1 MASKIKVDQIQTGDG
16 TGTIALQ
23 NQLSGMTTASLPTIT
38 TDKLG
43 TGAILQVVTDIHVS
57 GSHGVTSSTSY
68 VDSSLS
74 ASITPKFSNSK
85 IIIILN
91 LGVQAPDANYA
102 WARVLR
108 GSTALSG
115 EAWIGNSSGTIYG
128 SLNSTWEDTPSTTS
142 STVYKVQVKTQSTAG
157 YYYHH
162 ANIPSSLTLMEIKV

>member
-1 MASKIKVDQIQTGDG
+1 MASKIKVDQIQTADG

-57 GSHGVTSSTSY
+57 GSHHSTSSTSY
-68 VDSSLS
+68 IDSQLS

-85 IIIILN
+85 IIIVVN
-91 LGVQAPDANYA
+91 LGVQAPDQGYA

-108 GSTALSG
+108 DASA
-115 EAWIGNSSGTIYG
+115 
-128 SLNSTWEDTPSTTS
+128 LNSTWEDTPSSTS
-142 STVYKVQVKTQSTAG
+142 ACTYKIQVKTQSTAG

-162 ANIPSSLTLMEIKV
+162 AGIPSSLTLMEIKV

>member
-1 MASKIKVDQIQTGDG
+1 MASKIKVDQIQTADG

-57 GSHGVTSSTSY
+57 GSHHSTSSTSY
-68 VDSSLS
+68 IDSQLS

-85 IIIILN
+85 IIIVVN
-91 LGVQAPDANYA
+91 LGVQAPDQGYA

-108 GSTALSG
+108 DASALGG
-115 EAWIGNSSGTIYG
+115 EAWIGSSGGTIYG
-128 SLNSTWEDTPSTTS
+128 SLNSTWEDTPSSTS
-142 STVYKVQVKTQSTAG
+142 ACTYKIQVKTQSTAG

-162 ANIPSSLTLMEIKV
+162 AGIPSSLTLMEIKV